1 MDPEVTLFSE
11 LQKYYNG
18 LLIKKNII
26 VYEYHKHLEFGSKLK
41 STIENIEK
49 AMDSLYP
56 VKIQGDL
63 LKDEKWYKEWH
74 EKGSA
79 YQSRYSENEKEV
91 EPEGEDLCLGGR
103 SPEES

>member
-1 MDPEVTLFSE
+1 MDPELTLFSG

-26 VYEYHKHLEFGSKLK
+26 VYEYNKHLEFVSKLK

-63 LKDEKWYKEWH
+63 LKDDKWYKEWH

-79 YQSRYSENEKEV
+79 YQSSDSKNEKE
-91 EPEGEDLCLGGR
+91 
-103 SPEES
+103 